1 MPTTLRARIRGSR
14 AGTPATP
21 FEYVLLSL
29 AAAVLVAMV
38 FLALGKLVDNQM
50 NCDPE
55 TEGVSA
61 SSTRC

>member
-21 FEYVLLSL
+21 AEYVLLGL
-29 AAAVLVAMV
+29 AAVILLAMV
-38 FLALGKLVDNQM
+38 FLALGRLVDHQM
-50 NCDPE
+50 NCEARTD
-55 TEGVSA
+55 TVAA

>member
-21 FEYVLLSL
+21 IEYVLLGL
-29 AAAVLVAMV
+29 AAVILVAMV

-50 NCDPE
+50 NCE
-55 TEGVSA
+55 TKADTVGA
-61 SSTRC
+61 STRC

>member
-21 FEYVLLSL
+21 FEYVLLTL

-50 NCDPE
+50 NCE
-55 TEGVSA
+55 TKTDTVA
-61 SSTRC
+61 APSTRC

>member
-1 MPTTLRARIRGSR
+1 MPTTFRARIRGSR

-21 FEYVLLSL
+21 VEHVLLAF
-29 AAAVLVAMV
+29 AAVVLVAMV

-50 NCDPE
+50 HCDAQTE
-55 TEGVSA
+55 TVSA